1 MMRRKRLIEERDTCR
16 RTGRKTEETCGRKET
31 DTCKSK
37 TAGNCSL
44 GNVVLRV
51 WKKQRLRPC
60 VAICL
65 ACLSL
70 ILFLQ
75 LAAPAAVYAAYQSMG
90 TQTENT
96 FSLAAVC
103 EFQAKLSPKLTAGN
117 KSKMRLKWY
126 VKENEGWKKI
136 GITRAIPDDSAEAL
150 KKAELEVT
158 VSFHENDRI
167 YRYEI
172 SNEAGTVLSET
183 FQLSVSKNGASVVCK
198 KQPYEADLSDYR
210 P

>member
-1 MMRRKRLIEERDTCR
+1 MRRKRFIEE
-16 RTGRKTEETCGRKET
+16 GRI
-31 DTCKSK
+31 CKI
-37 TAGNCSL
+37 AFL
-44 GNVVLRV
+44 V
-51 WKKQRLRPC
+51 
-60 VAICL
+60 
-65 ACLSL
+65 CLSL
-70 ILFLQ
+70 MLFLQ
-75 LAAPAAVYAAYQSMG
+75 TVAPTVIYAAYQSRG
-90 TQTENT
+90 TQTENA

-103 EFQAKLSPKLTAGN
+103 EFQVKLSPKLTAGN
-117 KSKMRLKWY
+117 QSKMRLKWY
-126 VKENEGWKKI
+126 VRENEGWKKI

-150 KKAELEVT
+150 QKAALEVT